1 MENKKSC
8 MLLLPREIYPTV
20 CGYAIKNK
28 NLIEILSKQYRL
40 TVIVISQRAISSEEE
55 NFYKSHTESYI
66 NYILPKYKNILGAVK
81 ALLGKKPLQVGYYYD
96 KRLQHIIDNIAKNL
110 DILISALIRTREYLS
125 KWEHKGKI
133 IVFDMVDSIGL
144 NYNSSKSKTKSSFWK
159 FIYSIES
166 KRLLN
171 YEKEYIKRSST
182 TYLFNEKEREYFK
195 RYGRVYC
202 LPHGVDEKLF
212 EYNKTDDRYK
222 SSVVFMGK
230 MDYQPNIDAAMW
242 YMENVHTR
250 IGDKIPL
257 IIVGAYPSDEILKLA
272 KKLGNATVTGYVD
285 DPYIYAKSALLLV
298 APMQT
303 GGGIQ
308 NKILEGMALGKINII
323 SSLSAAAIT
332 AAIDKRDFII
342 ADTPDEYI
350 TAITDIKENKE
361 SYKQIE
367 INARELIKNNYTWQ
381 SYAKGYIEHIEELL
395 IPITDNGV

>member
-1 MENKKSC
+1 
-8 MLLLPREIYPTV
+8 
-20 CGYAIKNK
+20 
-28 NLIEILSKQYRL
+28 
-40 TVIVISQRAISSEEE
+40 
-55 NFYKSHTESYI
+55 
-66 NYILPKYKNILGAVK
+66 
-81 ALLGKKPLQVGYYYD
+81 
-96 KRLQHIIDNIAKNL
+96 
-110 DILISALIRTREYLS
+110 
-125 KWEHKGKI
+125 
-133 IVFDMVDSIGL
+133 MVDSIGL

-212 EYNKTDDRYK
+212 EYNKTDDKYK
-222 SSVVFMGK
+222 NSVVFMGK
-230 MDYQPNIDAAMW
+230 MDYQPNIDATMW

-257 IIVGAYPSDEILKLA
+257 IIVGAYPSDEISKLA